1 MADSLEPS
9 TLSRVRL
16 KSRACLR
23 TAPATTSPTCC
34 PCRPKRAT
42 RPSSVAVSMSWF
54 DASAY
59 FEFERAN
66 GMRLPPTIAACRVAG
81 FWLVATGTSGCR
93 VGWPVPTVSG
103 TVSHMKAEAVRR
115 PSQEDASEHKIAHV
129 RDRRDSRWDE
139 HRRARREQLVD
150 AAVAAVGKH
159 GAGVGME
166 EIAAEAGT
174 SKTVV
179 YRHFT
184 DRTDLHVAV
193 CSRVADQLLPKL
205 REAMGSSIEPRQ
217 MVAAA
222 IETYLIFLEA
232 DPELYRFVVHG

>member
-1 MADSLEPS
+1 
-9 TLSRVRL
+9 
-16 KSRACLR
+16 
-23 TAPATTSPTCC
+23 
-34 PCRPKRAT
+34 
-42 RPSSVAVSMSWF
+42 MSWF

-81 FWLVATGTSGCR
+81 FLVVATGTSGCR

-115 PSQEDASEHKIAHV
+115 PSQERTSQHKIAHSPELRDPRGERA

-139 HRRARREQLVD
+139 PRRARREQLVD
-150 AAVAAVGKH
+150 AAVSAVGRH

-184 DRTDLHVAV
+184 D
-193 CSRVADQLLPKL
+193 
-205 REAMGSSIEPRQ
+205 
-217 MVAAA
+217 
-222 IETYLIFLEA
+222 
-232 DPELYRFVVHG
+232 